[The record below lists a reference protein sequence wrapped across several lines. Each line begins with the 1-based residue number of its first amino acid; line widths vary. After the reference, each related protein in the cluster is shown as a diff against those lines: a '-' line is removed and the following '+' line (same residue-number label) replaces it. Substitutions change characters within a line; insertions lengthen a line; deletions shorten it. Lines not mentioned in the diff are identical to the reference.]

1 MSVVIRLAEER
12 GRSGPVAFNRQEL
25 KRLLSLYTRRV
36 MSGEWRDYA
45 IDMRR
50 DCAVFS
56 IYRHAAEGP
65 LYTVWKTKSGH
76 GVPPEYSLYT
86 GPRRLARSRS
96 LDETLRALERRLRV
110 VR

>member
-1 MSVVIRLAEER
+1 MSVVIRLSEEG
-12 GRSGPVAFNRQEL
+12 GRSGRIAFNRHEL

-50 DCAVFS
+50 ECAVFS
-56 IYRHAAEGP
+56 IFRHTAEGP
-65 LYTVWKTKSGH
+65 LYTVWKTRPGR

-96 LDETLRALERRLRV
+96 LDETLGALERRLRIV
-110 VR
+110 S

>member
-1 MSVVIRLAEER
+1 MSVVIRLSEER
-12 GRSGPVAFNRQEL
+12 IRSGRVAFNRQEL
-25 KRLLSLYTRRV
+25 NRLLSLYSRRV

-56 IYRHAAEGP
+56 IYRDTAEHP
-65 LYTVWKTKSGH
+65 LYTVLKTRPGRDAPS
-76 GVPPEYSLYT
+76 EFTLYH

-96 LDETLRALERRLRV
+96 LDETLGTLERRLRIV
-110 VR
+110 S

>member
-1 MSVVIRLAEER
+1 MSVVIRLSEER
-12 GRSGPVAFNRQEL
+12 IRSGRVAFNRQEL
-25 KRLLSLYTRRV
+25 NRLLSLYTRRV

-56 IYRHAAEGP
+56 IFRHTAEGP
-65 LYTVWKTKSGH
+65 LYAVWKSRPGR
-76 GVPPEYSLYT
+76 GVPPEYTLFK

-96 LDETLRALERRLRV
+96 LDETLGALERRLRV
-110 VR
+110 VS